1 MKPKTTQTDSSG
13 GIIYHSTWFSKIST
27 KLATLITLIIGAIS
41 IFIHLYFPTQMQNQA
56 IHDLILRAQSIGA
69 MIAFSVVLAL
79 ERDTSE
85 EVKIA
90 DIEAAFRVARENK
103 DIVFI
108 VLKDSSDKVIAAF
121 NGDRA
126 DQVMFQFFY
135 DETTFR
141 KKPITDQW
149 LFTSSTPVINNDGV
163 LGHLYMGISLIDLK
177 GKIKRMRK
185 TVALVSG
192 IIFVVC
198 VLAVFAISTLVTG
211 PLHHIV
217 ETVEQISKGDL
228 TKRTTIKSE
237 DEVGQLGRSFNFMID
252 RLEYTYHELESLSH
266 DLERR
271 VDVRTQEL
279 QWEIIERKHTEK
291 ELKKAKEAAE
301 SANRSKSD
309 FLSKMSHELRT
320 PLNSVIG
327 FANILRKN
335 KKENLSKQELTFISR
350 ILTNGKH
357 LLVLINDILD
367 LSRIEAGKMVSE
379 MRPVSIEELVKDTVN
394 LLESQVSEKEVKL
407 LANVPESMGP
417 IETDLIK
424 LKQVIIN
431 LVGNSIK
438 FTEKGSVTVSV
449 TADPATN
456 KPIQIDVI
464 DTGIGIPNDQLK
476 RIFEA
481 FQQAD
486 NSTARRF
493 GGTGLGLTIS
503 KSLCQLMGYDLKVES
518 EVGTGSTFSI
528 ILESA
533 STETL

>member
-1 MKPKTTQTDSSG
+1 
-13 GIIYHSTWFSKIST
+13 
-27 KLATLITLIIGAIS
+27 
-41 IFIHLYFPTQMQNQA
+41 
-56 IHDLILRAQSIGA
+56 
-69 MIAFSVVLAL
+69 
-79 ERDTSE
+79 
-85 EVKIA
+85 
-90 DIEAAFRVARENK
+90 
-103 DIVFI
+103 
-108 VLKDSSDKVIAAF
+108 
-121 NGDRA
+121 
-126 DQVMFQFFY
+126 
-135 DETTFR
+135 
-141 KKPITDQW
+141 
-149 LFTSSTPVINNDGV
+149 
-163 LGHLYMGISLIDLK
+163 
-177 GKIKRMRK
+177 
-185 TVALVSG
+185 
-192 IIFVVC
+192 
-198 VLAVFAISTLVTG
+198 
-211 PLHHIV
+211 
-217 ETVEQISKGDL
+217 
-228 TKRTTIKSE
+228 
-237 DEVGQLGRSFNFMID
+237 
-252 RLEYTYHELESLSH
+252 
-266 DLERR
+266 
-271 VDVRTQEL
+271 
-279 QWEIIERKHTEK
+279 
-291 ELKKAKEAAE
+291 
-301 SANRSKSD
+301 
-309 FLSKMSHELRT
+309 
-320 PLNSVIG
+320 
-327 FANILRKN
+327 
-335 KKENLSKQELTFISR
+335 
-350 ILTNGKH
+350 
-357 LLVLINDILD
+357 
-367 LSRIEAGKMVSE
+367 MVSE